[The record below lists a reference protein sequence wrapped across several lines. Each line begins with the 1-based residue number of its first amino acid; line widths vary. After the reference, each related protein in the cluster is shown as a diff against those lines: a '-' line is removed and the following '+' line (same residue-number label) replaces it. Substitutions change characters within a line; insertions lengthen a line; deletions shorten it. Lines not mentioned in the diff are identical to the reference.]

1 MDCKNLKQK
10 NEVDGGSLQVLDCH
24 KLNQGII
31 VASFKEKGE
40 RWEKEVRND
49 LFFLFLSP
57 PVSFKQGFL
66 SAASFLKLTRKKM
79 HLDAAVIFK

>member
-40 RWEKEVRND
+40 TRTPD
-49 LFFLFLSP
+49 LR
-57 PVSFKQGFL
+57 VMK
-66 SAASFLKLTRKKM
+66 
-79 HLDAAVIFK
+79 IF